1 MHKLILKCIS
11 WMSLAV
17 LILTAFLYLAG
28 RAEMDVV
35 KKWMLAMTVVW
46 FVSAAFWMWDSKK

>member
-1 MHKLILKCIS
+1 
-11 WMSLAV
+11 MSLAV